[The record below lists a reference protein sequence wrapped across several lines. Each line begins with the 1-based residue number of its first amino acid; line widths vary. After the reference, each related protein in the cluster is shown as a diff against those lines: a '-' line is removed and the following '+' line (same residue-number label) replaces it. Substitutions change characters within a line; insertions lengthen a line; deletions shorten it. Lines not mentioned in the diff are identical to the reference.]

1 MNNILKAWNA
11 GLVRRWHTQPE
22 LCDTIDY
29 DSGHQQRCTIMLLLF
44 WPDAP
49 RWLII
54 MTLIHD
60 QGECDAGD
68 MAGPAKAKHPEVRG
82 ILQLI
87 EDDSIR
93 EQGFPLDHLLL
104 TPEEQRKIKFVDYL
118 DSYVWML
125 RNKSQLSR
133 KVQWAQQLDHLFTEA
148 EALGVE
154 QEFADFIA
162 AANSFYIV

>member
-22 LCDTIDY
+22 LCDTVDY

-54 MTLIHD
+54 ACLIHD

-68 MAGPAKAKHPEVRG
+68 MAGPAKRKHPEIRTL
-82 ILQLI
+82 LQI
-87 EDDSIR
+87 VESDSVR
-93 EQGFPLDHLLL
+93 EQGFPQPEL
-104 TPEEQRKIKFVDYL
+104 TEEEKRRIKFVDYL

-125 RNKSQLSR
+125 RNKSSMAKKQAWMLQLE
-133 KVQWAQQLDHLFTEA
+133 HLYREA
-148 EALGVE
+148 GDLGIMA
-154 QEFADFIA
+154 EFAEFIEEA
-162 AANSFYIV
+162 HIYYV